1 MERVERPS
9 HEVGDSGVLRAAL
22 VETLRSKRSLQSPA
36 ITEAFAVVPRH
47 LFVPHVSVED
57 AYRDRWI
64 ATKRLPDG
72 DVVSSSSQPE
82 IMAIMLEQ
90 LDVRPGQR
98 VLEIGAGTGYN
109 AALLAHL
116 VGAAGRVTTI
126 DIDDDIVAAARMHLD
141 AAGVTGVRVV
151 CADGWAGDAEG
162 APYDRIILTVGAADI
177 SPAWRAQLAPGG
189 RLLLPLSLPAVQ
201 ASVAFDQRDGSLESV
216 SVRGCVFM
224 PLRGAAAPPVR
235 RVAVGPE
242 PAPGVWPRGGHTVDG
257 AAVHA
262 FLQTAG
268 HELPS
273 GLVVPACD
281 LYDGLVAW
289 LGLREPTSAWF
300 IAQGKAVTTGLV
312 PAFVAGSDEATST
325 YGFFES
331 GGVAL
336 LVGAATTPNAVDG
349 SISIGVR
356 AHGDAA
362 VGERLRTATLAWNEA
377 GRPRLLHLRLR
388 VYPIEYPYQ
397 PRAGEIVLMRPCTR
411 LVLDWASSPRI
422 RRGS

>member
-1 MERVERPS
+1 VPDP
-9 HEVGDSGVLRAAL
+9 GALRAAL
-22 VETLRSKRSLQSPA
+22 VETLRSKCSLQSPA
-36 ITEAFAVVPRH
+36 IAEAFAAVPRH
-47 LFVPHVSVED
+47 LFVPGVSAED

-72 DVVSSSSQPE
+72 DVVSSSSQPA

-116 VGAAGRVTTI
+116 VGNAGRVTTI
-126 DIDDDIVAAARMHLD
+126 DIDDDIVAAARTHLD
-141 AAGVTGVRVV
+141 AAGVTGVRVA
-151 CADGWAGDAEG
+151 CDDGWAGDAED
-162 APYDRIILTVGAADI
+162 APYDRIMLTVAAADI

-201 ASVAFDQRDGSLESV
+201 ASVAFDHRDGSLESV
-216 SVRGCVFM
+216 SVRGCIFM
-224 PLRGAAAPPVR
+224 RLRGAAAPPMR

-242 PAPGVWPRGGHTVDG
+242 PAPGVWPRGGHIVDG

-262 FLQTAG
+262 LLQTPG
-268 HELPS
+268 HELPT
-273 GLVVPACD
+273 GLVVAAHD

-289 LGLREPTSAWF
+289 LGLHEPTSGWL
-300 IAQGKAVTTGLV
+300 IAQGQAVATGLV

-325 YGFFES
+325 YGLFES

-336 LVGAATTPNAVDG
+336 LVRAATTPNAADG

-356 AHGDAA
+356 VHGDAA
-362 VGERLRTATLAWNEA
+362 VGERLRAATGAWDEA
-377 GRPRLLHLRLR
+377 GRPSLVRLR
-388 VYPIEYPYQ
+388 VRAYPIEYPYPPQ
-397 PRAGEIVLMRPCTR
+397 AGEIMLMRPCTR
-411 LVLDWASSPRI
+411 LLLDWPASSRA
-422 RRGS
+422 

>member
-1 MERVERPS
+1 VKQAERHS
-9 HEVGDSGVLRAAL
+9 NEVPDPGVLRAAL
-22 VETLRSKRSLQSPA
+22 VETLRSKGSLASPA
-36 ITEAFAVVPRH
+36 ITDAFAAVPRH

-116 VGAAGRVTTI
+116 VGAAGSVTTI
-126 DIDDDIVAAARMHLD
+126 DIDDDIAAAARSHLD

-162 APYDRIILTVGAADI
+162 APYDRIVLTVGAADI

-201 ASVAFDQRDGSLESV
+201 ASVALDHRDGSLESV
-216 SVRGCVFM
+216 SVRGCMFM
-224 PLRGAAAPPVR
+224 RLRGAAAPPVR

-242 PAPGVWPRGGHTVDG
+242 PAPGVWPRGGHPVDG
-257 AAVHA
+257 AAIHA
-262 FLQTAG
+262 FLQMAG
-268 HELPS
+268 HELPT

-289 LGLREPTSAWF
+289 LGLHEPTSAWF
-300 IAQGKAVTTGLV
+300 VAQGKAVATGLV
-312 PAFVAGSDEATST
+312 PAFVAGSAEATST

-336 LVGAATTPNAVDG
+336 LVGAATTPHAADG
-349 SISIGVR
+349 TISIGVR
-356 AHGDAA
+356 VHGDAT
-362 VGERLRTATLAWNEA
+362 VGERLRMRTVAWNEA
-377 GRPRLLHLRLR
+377 GRPRLPHLRVR

-397 PRAGEIVLMRPCTR
+397 PQAGEIILMRPCTR
-411 LVLDWASSPRI
+411 LVLDWPSPSRA
-422 RRGS
+422 